1 MKKNLFI
8 ACLLFVATMLTG
20 CSRSQT
26 VIKSADGSQSGE
38 AVVKT
43 MSQTVIKSADGSQ
56 KVDLTGTWVAK
67 TRNATFKMIF
77 GSDGSFTY
85 GCGGGSYGGPEQ
97 LSIGSNGRVRVDK
110 EFNQWWYKGTYK
122 TSGNILITSCDELKS
137 YVGSIGVEKGETQ
150 NFVIR
155 IVDNDELVIQTS
167 GTGNTRTYKRQ

>member
-1 MKKNLFI
+1 MKKILFL

-20 CSRSQT
+20 CS
-26 VIKSADGSQSGE
+26 G
-38 AVVKT
+38 
-43 MSQTVIKSADGSQ
+43 SQTVIKSADGSQ

-67 TRNATFKMIF
+67 NGNTTFKMIF

-85 GCGGGSYGGPEQ
+85 GSGGGSHGGPAQ
-97 LSIGSNGRVRVDK
+97 LSVGSDGDISVDK

-150 NFVIR
+150 NFVIN